1 VIRGVD
7 ASWLQDRLGEDGL
20 TVFDPRSRI
29 RYLSG
34 HVSGALSVPTQDAFA
49 ADGRLLSDDELA
61 SWLGHCGV
69 ATEGTV
75 VLYADADGQS
85 GAMLAWILA
94 YLGHP
99 DVRVLTTRFEH
110 WDDEGGELFYR
121 SAATA
126 PTIFVAK
133 PKPEFRATRAVA
145 ASGRVRLLDT
155 RTPEEFTGEKVIG
168 DDPPG
173 HIPGATNLSHQSFL
187 GDGHD
192 LLASKEEIAARLAD
206 VDLDLDEPIVTYCRS
221 GLRASVA
228 WLALHLAGAP
238 VTLYDGSFLD
248 WTREADAV
256 VSGVVPIQGG

>member
-1 VIRGVD
+1 V
-7 ASWLQDRLGEDGL
+7 
-20 TVFDPRSRI
+20 
-29 RYLSG
+29 
-34 HVSGALSVPTQDAFA
+34 A
-49 ADGRLLSDDELA
+49 A
-61 SWLGHCGV
+61 
-69 ATEGTV
+69 EGTAV
-75 VLYADADGQS
+75 VYADADGQS

-99 DVRVLTTRFEH
+99 DVRFLTTRFEH

-121 SAATA
+121 SAEPA

-133 PKPEFRATRAVA
+133 PKPEFRATREVA
-145 ASGRVRLLDT
+145 ASGVRLLDT
-155 RTPEEFTGEKVIG
+155 RTAEEFSGEKVVG

-173 HIPGATNLSHQSFL
+173 HIPGAASLSHQCFL

-192 LLASKEEIAARLAD
+192 LLASKEELAARLAD
-206 VDLDLDEPIVTYCRS
+206 VDLDLDEPIVAYCRS

-248 WTREADAV
+248 WTSQADAV
-256 VSGVVPIQGG
+256 ITYAVPMNERQPGRLNR